1 MYMVDR
7 DVKKLLEESKKEL
20 AELVRRRDLLNVA
33 IIQSE
38 ERVRGLQGIALR
50 DQLTQ
55 GETDGKQSLV
65 GITEAI
71 RSVLRLKNKPMTAS
85 EVKADLEMMG
95 YHFKGFSNPSAMVH
109 NTLKR
114 MAENG
119 ELLHD
124 PAGKTFQLHSTFFG
138 K

>member
-1 MYMVDR
+1 MYMVKA
-7 DVKKLLEESKKEL
+7 DVKKLLEESRKEL
-20 AELVRRRDLLNVA
+20 AELVRQRDQLNIA
-33 IIQSE
+33 IIQRE
-38 ERVRGLQGIALR
+38 ERVRGLSAIALR
-50 DQLTQ
+50 DELTQ
-55 GETDGKQSLV
+55 GQNDSKQSLV

-71 RSVLRLKNKPMTAS
+71 RSVLRLKNKPMTAA

-95 YHFKGFSNPSAMVH
+95 YHFKGFSNHSAMVH

-119 ELLHD
+119 ELLRDH
-124 PAGKTFQLHSTFFG
+124 GSKTFQMHSTFFG

>member
-1 MYMVDR
+1 MYMVNT
-7 DVKKLLEESKKEL
+7 DVKKLLEESKQEL
-20 AELVRRRDLLNVA
+20 AELLRQRDLLNVA
-33 IIQSE
+33 IIQRE
-38 ERVRGLQGIALR
+38 ERVRGLSAIALR

-55 GETDGKQSLV
+55 GQKDAKQPLI

-71 RSVLRLKNKPMTAS
+71 RSVLRLKNKPMTAP

-119 ELLHD
+119 ELLRDHES
-124 PAGKTFQLHSTFFG
+124 KTFQLHSTFFG
-138 K
+138 N

>member
-1 MYMVDR
+1 MVDR
-7 DVKKLLEESKKEL
+7 EIKTLLERSQRDL
-20 AELVRRRDLLNVA
+20 AELVRQRDRLNVE
-33 IIQSE
+33 IIKAQSQ
-38 ERVRGLQGIALR
+38 VRGLSAMAWRNELLHHRPSGN
-50 DQLTQ
+50 
-55 GETDGKQSLV
+55 QSFV

-71 RSVLRLKNKPMTAS
+71 RAVLRLRNKAMKAA

-95 YHFKGFSNPSAMVH
+95 YDFREFSNPSAMVH

-119 ELLHD
+119 ELLRD
-124 PAGKTFQLHSTFFG
+124 KENKTFQLHSTLFG